1 MSGSASK
8 QPPIS
13 RPTGNGTY
21 SNGNGK
27 LVSVANYQSCHSVP
41 QNGLPMANSGLTS
54 TSNGLP
60 MTYNGLT
67 STSSG
72 LPMAYNGLSSTSNGL
87 PMAYNGLTSTS
98 NGLPM
103 AYSGLTLSYNG
114 LTTASNSLATGL
126 AQSIA
131 TLASGNGIVT
141 R

>member
-41 QNGLPMANSGLTS
+41 QNGLPMANNGLTS

-67 STSSG
+67 STS
-72 LPMAYNGLSSTSNGL
+72 
-87 PMAYNGLTSTS
+87 NGLTSTS